1 MVSKELQ
8 ARIEEYALQ
17 SRQGVVED
25 LKTLVRIPSISHF
38 GADGM
43 PFGKGCAQVLDKAL
57 ELAQGHGLATQNCG
71 YWYEIGRA
79 SCRERVFRAV

>member
-38 GADGM
+38 GADGIDR
-43 PFGKGCAQVLDKAL
+43 KSV
-57 ELAQGHGLATQNCG
+57 
-71 YWYEIGRA
+71 
-79 SCRERVFRAV
+79 V

>member
-25 LKTLVRIPSISHF
+25 LSQQCDL
-38 GADGM
+38 A
-43 PFGKGCAQVLDKAL
+43 AL
-57 ELAQGHGLATQNCG
+57 EPGGR
-71 YWYEIGRA
+71 YENRWTVTI
-79 SCRERVFRAV
+79 F